1 MEHDVDQ
8 NADQQRHR
16 REKQYT
22 IPTAPSHREMA
33 VEAQSM
39 WTEALQMPRGRF
51 AVIVVALVTCL
62 KLLLVPSY
70 HSTDF
75 EVCAAL
81 RPNPHRA
88 CLLPGS
94 PIGGGRVLFQ

>member
-1 MEHDVDQ
+1 
-8 NADQQRHR
+8 
-16 REKQYT
+16 
-22 IPTAPSHREMA
+22 
-33 VEAQSM
+33 M

-51 AVIVVALVTCL
+51 AVIVVALMTCL